1 VKVGA
6 FLTCQTLDKAI
17 AECQRA
23 RNGSVLDWQQFLK
36 RVRVQ
41 CVHNPSRTFAIAGF
55 GNKPLAEEEGLIF
68 ISEKIGK
75 IYKFLNIL

>member
-17 AECQRA
+17 AECAQGA
-23 RNGSVLDWQQFLK
+23 RNGEDWQQFLK

-55 GNKPLAEEEGLIF
+55 GNKPLAEEEGFRSKKYL
-68 ISEKIGK
+68 
-75 IYKFLNIL
+75 